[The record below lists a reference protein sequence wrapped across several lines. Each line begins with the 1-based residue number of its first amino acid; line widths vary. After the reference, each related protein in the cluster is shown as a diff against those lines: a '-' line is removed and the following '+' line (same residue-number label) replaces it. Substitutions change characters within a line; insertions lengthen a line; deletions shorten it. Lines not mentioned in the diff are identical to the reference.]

1 MTFAARLGDTFG
13 HGALSAT
20 AEMAMTHDS
29 DGGFNPR
36 SDRQLL
42 VGVWALVCV
51 AVLTTAALL

>member
-1 MTFAARLGDTFG
+1 
-13 HGALSAT
+13 
-20 AEMAMTHDS
+20 MAMTHDS